1 MSSGIS
7 PLRFPTLCVVTDPA
21 YGTPE
26 ALTAKVAAAVAGGA
40 NMVQL
45 RDKDMPAGRLLQL
58 AQALRGATAGK
69 ALLVVNDR
77 VDVALAAEADGV
89 QLGEE
94 ALPVE
99 TARKLAGQRL
109 IIGRSVHSVQGATAA
124 QRAGADFLIVG
135 TIFPTGTHPGATPAG
150 LTLLAQ
156 VKAAVSI
163 PFLAI
168 GGVDASNMGRVM
180 AQGTWGAAV
189 ISAVLSQADTRAA
202 AIALK
207 QAMTAATAASGV
219 VSSGMGR

>member
-1 MSSGIS
+1 MSGGAS
-7 PLRFPTLCVVTDPA
+7 LLHFPTLCLVTDPG

-40 NMVQL
+40 TMVQL

-58 AQALRGATAGK
+58 AQALRQATAGK

-77 VDVALAAEADGV
+77 VDVALVAEADGV
-89 QLGEE
+89 QLGED

-99 TARKLAGQRL
+99 AARKLAQRL
-109 IIGRSVHSVQGATAA
+109 IIGRSVHSVQGAVAA
-124 QRAGADFLIVG
+124 QRAGADFLVVG

-156 VKAAVSI
+156 VKSAVSI

-168 GGVDASNMGRVM
+168 GGVEASNVGRVM
-180 AQGTWGAAV
+180 AQGSWGAAV
-189 ISAVLSQADTRAA
+189 ISAILAQTDTRAA
-202 AIALK
+202 ANTLK
-207 QAMTAATAASGV
+207 QAMAASMTPSEV
-219 VSSGMGR
+219 VSSGMER